1 MCHGPRSFYAA
12 EIAPTRSTV
21 TCWRWPFFRRLFCR
35 RRFLKM
41 MTLSSRSCAITVAV
55 TEAPA
60 ITGAPSVRLP
70 SLPTASTS
78 VNVTVAPGSASNFST
93 FSTASGV
100 TRYCFPPVRITAN
113 ISAGPFGQRPSGR
126 QESPAAGEAG
136 HIAARGPV
144 SMTPEPGRHDLPA
157 PRPLDNQYG
166 SETQFLEIRAPQ
178 VLRDQVVA
186 DPTEEQQQATSAPV
200 LRSSPV

>member
-1 MCHGPRSFYAA
+1 
-12 EIAPTRSTV
+12 
-21 TCWRWPFFRRLFCR
+21 
-35 RRFLKM
+35 M
-41 MTLSSRSCAITVAV
+41 MILSRRSCAITVAV
-55 TEAPA
+55 TAAPA
-60 ITGAPSVRLP
+60 TVGAPSVTP
-70 SLPTASTS
+70 ASLPKANTS
-78 VNVTVAPGSASNFST
+78 VKVTVAPGSASSFST
-93 FSTASGV
+93 FSTAFGV

-126 QESPAAGEAG
+126 QERPAAGEAG

-178 VLRDQVVA
+178 
-186 DPTEEQQQATSAPV
+186 
-200 LRSSPV
+200 